1 MDEASALNTVE
12 ASVASSKPTCQ
23 RYLLAAILLIVV
35 FFSYMDRVNVSILVA
50 DNTFLADMGI
60 ANQAVQKGLL
70 MSVFL
75 FAYMFGNVL
84 LGPLGDTLGP
94 RKAMCLSVV
103 AWGISL
109 VVGGFAITFMMMLFS
124 RVLLGIAE
132 GMHFPMQSKYIKQW
146 FPPQERGKAN
156 AVWSAGMAVAPAIAM
171 PFFTWIISITGW
183 RNSFFV
189 LTALGLIPLYL
200 LWFMTTDTPQEHKK
214 VNKAELDHIEAGLK
228 KEATLEASRAS
239 GDGSFWSNVKLFATN
254 YKFWLLVIY
263 YMAHTSVLWGAMT
276 WLPTYLK
283 EARGFS
289 WSAMGALASLPWIL
303 GVVTKIISGY
313 LCDKF
318 GRRAPILL
326 FAMFGVGIGT
336 YFGATASDNMTSAII
351 LAFGIGSI
359 GLGGPAAWTLM
370 QDIVPSKGV
379 STAAGVMNGMGNGL
393 SALAPVAIGFLIS
406 QTGSYAA
413 GLFYIVGICVVGA
426 IATLILTLKNH

>member
-1 MDEASALNTVE
+1 MADVSVLSAVE
-12 ASVASSKPTCQ
+12 ASGASSKPTNQ
-23 RYLLAAILLIVV
+23 RYLLATILLIVV

-50 DNTFLADMGI
+50 DNAFLTDMGI
-60 ANQAVQKGLL
+60 LNQSVQKGLL

-84 LGPLGDTLGP
+84 LGPLGDILGP
-94 RKAMCLSVV
+94 RKAMCLSIVV
-103 AWGISL
+103 WGISL
-109 VVGGFAITFMMMLFS
+109 VVGGLAPTLMVMLFS
-124 RVLLGIAE
+124 RVILGIGE
-132 GMHFPMQSKYIKQW
+132 GMHFPMQSKYIKHW

-171 PFFTWIISITGW
+171 PFFTWIISFTGW
-183 RNSFFV
+183 RDSFFV
-189 LTALGLIPLYL
+189 LTTLGLIPLGL
-200 LWFMTTDTPQEHKK
+200 LWFFTTDTPSKNK
-214 VNKAELDHIEAGLK
+214 RVNQAELDHIESGLQ
-228 KEATLEASRAS
+228 KEAEQEAVL
-239 GDGSFWSNVKLFATN
+239 GVGKGNFWDNVKLFSTN

-289 WSAMGALASLPWIL
+289 WAAMGALASLPWIL
-303 GVVTKIISGY
+303 GVVTKIISGF

-326 FAMFGVGIGT
+326 FAMVGVAVGT
-336 YFGATASDNMTSAII
+336 YFGATATDNFTSAII

-370 QDIVPSKGV
+370 QDIVPSRGV

-393 SALAPVAIGFLIS
+393 SALAPVAIGYLIS
-406 QTGSYAA
+406 LTGSYAS
-413 GLFYIVGICVVGA
+413 GLFYIVGVCVVGA